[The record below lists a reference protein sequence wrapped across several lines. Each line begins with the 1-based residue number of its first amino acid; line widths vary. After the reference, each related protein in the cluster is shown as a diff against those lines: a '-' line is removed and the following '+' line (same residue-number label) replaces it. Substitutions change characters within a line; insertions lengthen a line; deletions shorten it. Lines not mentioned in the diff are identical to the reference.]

1 LQDPWLVTTKLI
13 DRLRNDISAD
23 GGHFVLLL
31 FPNSMKDKE
40 YAVQESAFEK
50 DCRSKSFDMV
60 SLTRV
65 FSDSPDL
72 KNLFLQ
78 YHFSEQGHQV
88 VAQVVREYLEKQLHV
103 IK

>member
-1 LQDPWLVTTKLI
+1 M
-13 DRLRNDISAD
+13 
-23 GGHFVLLL
+23 LLL

-40 YAVQESAFEK
+40 YAVQETAFEK
-50 DCRSKSFDMV
+50 DCRAKNFDMV
-60 SLTRV
+60 SLTKV

-88 VAQVVREYLEKQLHV
+88 VSQVVRDYLENQLRV
-103 IK
+103 MK